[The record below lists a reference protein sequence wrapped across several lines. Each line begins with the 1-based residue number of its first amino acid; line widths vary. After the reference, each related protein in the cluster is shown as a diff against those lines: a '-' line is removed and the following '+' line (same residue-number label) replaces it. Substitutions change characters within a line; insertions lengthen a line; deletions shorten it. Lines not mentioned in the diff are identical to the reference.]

1 MIRLFKVHYPLRTL
15 ILLAGE
21 AVIVSLSFLLA
32 TMWRNPDSWLLG
44 NVEGG
49 YLQVLAVLGPKILVV
64 TGLVLSLSH
73 LFDLYD
79 SSSQSGKGEH
89 AFRLLLVLAFVAL
102 ALAALGSRYP
112 SLLPGNGSAF
122 WGLVILTVTLF
133 GWRAAYSWMVKQ
145 PFLRERVYVLGT
157 GERAE
162 RLVRGLRER
171 SALGVE
177 VVGWTGELGS
187 ELIPDLV
194 ASRHGT
200 GERAERSARSLLDRS
215 EAGKE
220 GVGWAGNVQTELTRD
235 AVASHLISMV
245 RGRDVHRVIV
255 AMPDRRGTLPVD
267 ELLDLRLG
275 GVKVEEATSWLER
288 ISGSIEVEQLYPSW
302 LIFAE
307 GFRFSL
313 FFRMMRRGVNFSVA
327 LAGIVL
333 SLPLLPFIWLAV
345 KLDSSGP
352 VLYRQQRVGR
362 RGVIFSCYKFRTMR
376 QDAEADTGATWAT
389 DDDPRITRVGKFLRA
404 SRLDEIP
411 QLWCV
416 LKGDMHFV
424 GPRPERP
431 EFVEWL
437 SQEIPYYGVR
447 HVVRPGI
454 TGWAQV
460 QYKYGNT
467 LDDAREKL
475 QYDLFYI
482 KNASLGLDLLIMFQ
496 TIKIVLLGRG
506 AQ

>member
-1 MIRLFKVHYPLRTL
+1 MIRLFKVYYPLRSL
-15 ILLAGE
+15 VLLVGE
-21 AVIVSLSFLLA
+21 ALIVWLSFLLA
-32 TMWRNPDSWLLG
+32 TIWRNPDSWLLG

-64 TGLVLSLSH
+64 TAVVLLLSH
-73 LFDLYD
+73 FFDLYD
-79 SSSQSGKGEH
+79 SASLSEKWNH
-89 AFRLLLVLAFVAL
+89 AFRLLLVLGFVAL
-102 ALAALGSRYP
+102 ALAALAQRYP
-112 SLLPGNGSAF
+112 GLLPGNNSAF
-122 WGLVILTVTLF
+122 WGLIILTFTLF
-133 GWRAAYSWMVKQ
+133 CWRGACSWMVKQ

-162 RLVRGLRER
+162 RLVTGLRER
-171 SALGVE
+171 STLGVE
-177 VVGWTGELGS
+177 VVGWTGDVSG
-187 ELIPDLV
+187 
-194 ASRHGT
+194 
-200 GERAERSARSLLDRS
+200 
-215 EAGKE
+215 
-220 GVGWAGNVQTELTRD
+220 ELTRD
-235 AVASHLISMV
+235 TVAAHLLDLA
-245 RGRDVHRVIV
+245 RGKRGVHRVIV
-255 AMPDRRGTLPVD
+255 AMPDRRGTLPVE
-267 ELLDLRLG
+267 ELLNLRLG
-275 GVKVEEATSWLER
+275 GVKVEEATSWLEKITGR
-288 ISGSIEVEQLYPSW
+288 IEVEQLYPSW

-307 GFRFSL
+307 GFRFSSI
-313 FFRMMRRGVNFSVA
+313 FRLVRRAVNFSVA
-327 LAGIVL
+327 LAALVL
-333 SLPLLPFIWLAV
+333 AVPLLPFVWLAI

-362 RGVIFSCYKFRTMR
+362 GGVHFYCYKFRTMR
-376 QDAEADTGATWAT
+376 VDAEADTGATWAT
-389 DDDPRITRVGKFLRA
+389 DDDPRITRVGKLLRW

-437 SQEIPYYGVR
+437 SKEIPYYGVR

-467 LDDAREKL
+467 LADAREKL

-482 KNASLGLDLLIMFQ
+482 KNVSLGLDLLIMFQ

>member
-1 MIRLFKVHYPLRTL
+1 VIRLFKVYYPLRTL
-15 ILLAGE
+15 VLLVGE
-21 AVIVSLSFLLA
+21 GLIVWTSFVLGTLLQN
-32 TMWRNPDSWLLG
+32 REDSWLLL
-44 NVEGG
+44 NVEYG
-49 YLQVLAVLGPKILVV
+49 YVKILVV
-64 TGLVLSLSH
+64 TGIVLLFSH
-73 LFDLYD
+73 WFDLYD
-79 SSSQSGKGEH
+79 SSNLSEKWDQV
-89 AFRLLLVLAFVAL
+89 FRLLLVLGFVAL
-102 ALAALGSRYP
+102 VLAAVGFIYP
-112 SLLPGNGSAF
+112 GILPGNGSALA
-122 WGLVILTVTLF
+122 GLIILTFTLL

-145 PFLRERVYVLGT
+145 PFLRERVYILGT

-162 RLVRGLRER
+162 RLVRGLRQR
-171 SALGVE
+171 SALGIE
-177 VVGWTGELGS
+177 VVGWTGDVEGELS
-187 ELIPDLV
+187 RDSVAEHLV
-194 ASRHGT
+194 GLAQG
-200 GERAERSARSLLDRS
+200 
-215 EAGKE
+215 
-220 GVGWAGNVQTELTRD
+220 
-235 AVASHLISMV
+235 
-245 RGRDVHRVIV
+245 RGVHRVIV
-255 AMPDRRGTLPVD
+255 AMPDRRGTLPVE

-288 ISGSIEVEQLYPSW
+288 ISGRIEVEQLYPSW

-307 GFRFSL
+307 GFRFST
-313 FFRMMRRGVNFSVA
+313 FFRMVRRAVNFSVA
-327 LAGIVL
+327 LVGTVV
-333 SLPLLPFIWLAV
+333 SLPLLPFIILAIR
-345 KLDSSGP
+345 LDSPGP

-362 RGVIFSCYKFRTMR
+362 RGVIFYCYKFRTMR
-376 QDAEADTGATWAT
+376 VDAEADTGATWAL

-437 SQEIPYYGVR
+437 SREVPYYGVR

-467 LDDAREKL
+467 LEDAREKL